1 VRRILINAASVA
13 RHNPGKFWHPSRAI
27 LARLRRSTEVQLR
40 VVEYDEKEGADL
52 WENEPIWVGLTSV
65 GPRGCIGRITVSGI
79 DADDFRVGDVV
90 RFTKDRIFD
99 VWELGK
105 KGELLP
111 NRGKAGFVRGKDVI
125 VGLTYLNPDGRLR
138 ERVQFH
144 GFVEVANTTKGIGIR
159 RANHDDLF
167 TLPPDFRSL
176 QPARPG
182 TYRLKSTGEV
192 VEDPALECTWTIKA
206 PSVRSQRSSRMNRD
220 GGGGKRSS

>member
-1 VRRILINAASVA
+1 MRRILINAASAA
-13 RHNPGKFWHPSRAI
+13 RHNPGKFWHPSGAI

-40 VVEYDEKEGADL
+40 VVEYDEKEGANL
-52 WENEPIWVGLTSV
+52 WDNKPIWVVLTRIGRSEFV
-65 GPRGCIGRITVSGI
+65 GRITVSAI
-79 DADDFRVGDVV
+79 DADGYRPGDSI

-144 GFVEVANTTKGIGIR
+144 GIVEVANTTKGIGIR
-159 RANHDDLF
+159 RADREDLF
-167 TLPPDFRSL
+167 MLPPDFRSV

-182 TYRLKSTGEV
+182 TYRFESTGEV

-206 PSVRSQRSSRMNRD
+206 PARSPRSSRNASRAD
-220 GGGGKRSS
+220 RRGKNSS